1 MICNASHCDGHKL
14 DDASPSFSTPALSP
28 GREHDEYIWAWQ
40 SDIYV
45 CVYIYDVISSFV
57 LKFYILSF
65 ISIPLISIN
74 IKNVFRHI
82 FSTLTWS
89 LPDFGPLR
97 MTNFL
102 LAFKLIILHSYVS
115 FELWNTNKWNI
126 WVKSFCTVIIFFHY
140 CNT

>member
-1 MICNASHCDGHKL
+1 MICNASDCDGHKL

-45 CVYIYDVISSFV
+45 YHFSIYIYVCVCVRVCVCDVISSFV

-82 FSTLTWS
+82 FSSLTWS
-89 LPDFGPLR
+89 LPDFGPLK
-97 MTNFL
+97 MTNFH

-126 WVKSFCTVIIFFHY
+126 C
-140 CNT
+140 C